1 MKNNNYLFIS
11 IFLLVTLNSFSQT
24 KSAKIVVDGVCMM
37 CEERIEKKAI
47 DVNGIKLAD
56 WNLDNRVLKV
66 VYNEKKITINEIHE
80 FLGSIGHDT
89 EKKIASNEAYGLLDP
104 CCQYRDLQ
112 VIKDHGLDRKPI
124 HTSNKKEQ

>member
-1 MKNNNYLFIS
+1 MKNNNHLFIS

-47 DVNGIKLAD
+47 DVKGIKLAD

-89 EKKIASNEAYGLLDP
+89 EKKIASNEAYSLLDP